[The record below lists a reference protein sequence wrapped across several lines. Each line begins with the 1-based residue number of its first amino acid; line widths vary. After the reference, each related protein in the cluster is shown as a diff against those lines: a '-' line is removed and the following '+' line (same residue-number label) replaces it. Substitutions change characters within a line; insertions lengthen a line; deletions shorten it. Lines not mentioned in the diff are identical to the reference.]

1 MILERFN
8 LSESVPGTRG
18 SASLP
23 GRTSRGGFTIT
34 EMMVAMSLLM
44 MVLFGVI
51 SGHLFGM
58 KMFQITKAK
67 LGASDEAR
75 KAVGN
80 LIEEV
85 RGAKW
90 LRVGNGGADS
100 FTPIED
106 DLPQQGTAVEI
117 YSSDDADP
125 YVRYYLDVEARTLNR
140 VTSENEEPQLI
151 AHSITNQIV
160 FAAENHDGTVLTNS
174 ENNRVLSLTLQ
185 FYQIQYPIV
194 KVGPGEYYD
203 FYQLR
208 TRITRRTLE

>member
-1 MILERFN
+1 MRFLLASRRWERAFT
-8 LSESVPGTRG
+8 LTELMVGVSV
-18 SASLP
+18 L
-23 GRTSRGGFTIT
+23 I
-34 EMMVAMSLLM
+34 VVLLG
-44 MVLFGVI
+44 VL
-51 SGHLFGM
+51 SGHFFGM

-75 KAVGN
+75 KAVAK
-80 LIEEV
+80 LTDEV

-90 LRVGNGGADS
+90 LQVGTGNAIS
-100 FTPIED
+100 FSPIPDGE
-106 DLPQQGTAVEI
+106 PQRGSAVEI
-117 YSSDDADP
+117 YSTEGTNQF
-125 YVRYYLDVEARTLNR
+125 VRYFLDTEEKRLKR
-140 VTSENEEPQLI
+140 ITSENSSPQII
-151 AHSITNQIV
+151 ATAITNQIV
-160 FAAENHDGTVLTNS
+160 FASENRSGTVLTNS

>member
-1 MILERFN
+1 MKIQIRKRRRSSAFTLTELMIGVSVLVVV
-8 LSESVPGTRG
+8 LS
-18 SASLP
+18 
-23 GRTSRGGFTIT
+23 
-34 EMMVAMSLLM
+34 
-44 MVLFGVI
+44 GVI
-51 SGHLFGM
+51 TGHLTGL

-75 KAVGN
+75 EAVSKLVN
-80 LIEEV
+80 EV
-85 RGAKW
+85 RGARW
-90 LRVGNGGADS
+90 LQVGNGNASS

-106 DLPQQGTAVEI
+106 GNAQQGTAVEI
-117 YSSDDADP
+117 YSTDTTNDFT
-125 YVRYYLDVEARTLNR
+125 RYYLDTQTRTLSR
-140 VTSENEEPQLI
+140 ITSGNSARQEI

-160 FAAENHDGTVLTNS
+160 FAAENAQGTVLTNS

-194 KVGPGEYYD
+194 QVGPGKYYD

>member
-1 MILERFN
+1 VVV
-8 LSESVPGTRG
+8 LSG
-18 SASLP
+18 
-23 GRTSRGGFTIT
+23 
-34 EMMVAMSLLM
+34 
-44 MVLFGVI
+44 VLT
-51 SGHLFGM
+51 GHLTGL

-75 KAVGN
+75 KALSKMVN
-80 LIEEV
+80 EV

-90 LRVGNGGADS
+90 LQVGTGNAAS

-106 DLPQQGTAVEI
+106 GNAQQGTAVEI
-117 YSSDDADP
+117 YSTDTTNEF
-125 YVRYYLDVEARTLNR
+125 VRYYLDAQARTLNR
-140 VTSENEEPQLI
+140 VSSENTTQQEI
-151 AHSITNQIV
+151 VHSITNQIV
-160 FAAENHDGTVLTNS
+160 FAAENAHGTVLTNS

-194 KVGPGEYYD
+194 QVGPGKYYD